1 MLIIFNHEIK
11 TQDNEF
17 NALDMALKG
26 ASRKKIASRYKNF
39 TKPVIGK
46 IFGARSIV
54 ERTESEL
61 KNIGESTMSF
71 GENSIINKFINIITG
86 KGPGEIT
93 GIHIK
98 YIENKPAE
106 IKIIPVDTSLTS
118 VNAASSIINNCTN
131 NKKNQYKKTKVTEE
145 IVKEILDRSNSYAEL
160 KERLGISNTTI
171 VRVRQGAYKD
181 KFPNAYAVST
191 SQSKLADTTQAPVKD
206 TLTKIV
212 PSQYWTRCA
221 LVAGRHN
228 MPVQKAIFKYSLSK
242 DQMFNEIELEH
253 IVTDFISNE
262 LEKDSGGILCYTT
275 GIQCALGALIK
286 VCFQHKINL
295 VLMNY
300 DTDTSTY
307 HPQIIWKE
315 FPNYQE
321 PDIDIHQS
329 QMYSNI
335 LRTYNDA
342 NLYNCK
348 VEELHNIIYIV
359 SKVIFDNKHDMS
371 SSTYR
376 IAYICKSE
384 ADGWQLYS
392 KLVLDMA
399 RTTGSIGIFLQE
411 VTIKSN
417 GNFDSRRISK
427 SQNF

>member
-17 NALDMALKG
+17 NALDMALRG

-39 TKPVIGK
+39 TKPVISR
-46 IFGARSIV
+46 IFVAKSIV
-54 ERTESEL
+54 EKTEAEL

-71 GENSIINKFINIITG
+71 GENSIINKFINNVTG
-86 KGPGEIT
+86 RGPGEIT
-93 GIHIK
+93 GIRIK
-98 YIENKPAE
+98 YVENKPAE
-106 IKIIPVDTSLTS
+106 IKIIPVDTPSTS
-118 VNAASSIINNCTN
+118 VNTISVTNCTN
-131 NKKNQYKKTKVTEE
+131 NKKIQYRKTKVTEE
-145 IVKEILDRSNSYAEL
+145 VVKEILDRSKSYAEL
-160 KERLGISNTTI
+160 KEKFGVSTTTI

-181 KFPNAYAVST
+181 KFPNAYDSDP
-191 SQSKLADTTQAPVKD
+191 QSKPADTTQAPVKD
-206 TLTKIV
+206 VLTKIV

-228 MPVQKAIFKYSLSK
+228 IPVQKAIFKYSLSK

-253 IVTDFISNE
+253 IVTDFIDTE

-286 VCFQHKINL
+286 VCFQRKINL

-321 PDIDIHQS
+321 PGVDTHQT
-329 QMYSNI
+329 QAYNNI
-335 LRTYNDA
+335 LRSYNDA

-348 VEELHNIIYIV
+348 VEELHSIIYMV
-359 SKVIFDNKHDMS
+359 SKAMFDDDHDMS
-371 SSTYR
+371 SPMYR

-384 ADGWQLYS
+384 VDGWQLYS
-392 KLVLDMA
+392 KLVLDLA
-399 RTTGSIGIFLQE
+399 RTTDNTSIFLQE
-411 VTIKSN
+411 VIIKSN
-417 GNFDSRRISK
+417 GNFDSRRLSK